1 MQSGLQTV
9 ILAINRLFSEKRFL
23 LPFGLFI
30 AFIVYLWVPSEPFP
44 KAPLAAGMIALMAVW
59 WVTEA
64 LPIPVT
70 SIIPLVLMPAFG
82 IETMSGTSAFYGKP
96 VIFLFLGGFLIA
108 ISLQKTG
115 LHRRIA
121 LRLIRFLGDKA
132 SRIILGFIIAT
143 AFLSM
148 WISNTATVMVMLPIA
163 LTIIDQAER
172 AGISEKEFQ
181 AFSLALLLGITY
193 CADIGGMS
201 TYVGTTPN
209 LVFSELF
216 NQLFP
221 EAPPI
226 TFFQWMSF
234 GFPLTFVFIIIGWF
248 LLTHVIFKV
257 PEKAIA
263 GGKLYIDQELKRLG
277 SMSPDEKAVG
287 IIFAMTAI
295 LWITGSDITI
305 SDSFA
310 IPGWRTLLNTPELTD
325 ASVAIFSA
333 TLLFM
338 VPSQV
343 REGKAILT
351 WRAAKE
357 IPWGILLL
365 FGGGFAL
372 AGAFSVSGLSQLL
385 LDTFQQMVM
394 PSNFALLLIVVT
406 AVVFLT
412 EITSNTAIA
421 NLILP
426 VIAQASIAIA
436 MDPRA
441 LMIPVTLA
449 ASCAFM
455 MPVASPSQAIVFGT
469 GYVPIKQMIRAGIW
483 FNIVGIILIMILTFT
498 IGKITMGFDFSEL
511 PIWAK

>member
-1 MQSGLQTV
+1 
-9 ILAINRLFSEKRFL
+9 
-23 LPFGLFI
+23 
-30 AFIVYLWVPSEPFP
+30 
-44 KAPLAAGMIALMAVW
+44 
-59 WVTEA
+59 
-64 LPIPVT
+64 
-70 SIIPLVLMPAFG
+70 
-82 IETMSGTSAFYGKP
+82 
-96 VIFLFLGGFLIA
+96 
-108 ISLQKTG
+108 
-115 LHRRIA
+115 
-121 LRLIRFLGDKA
+121 
-132 SRIILGFIIAT
+132 
-143 AFLSM
+143 
-148 WISNTATVMVMLPIA
+148 
-163 LTIIDQAER
+163 
-172 AGISEKEFQ
+172 
-181 AFSLALLLGITY
+181 
-193 CADIGGMS
+193 
-201 TYVGTTPN
+201 
-209 LVFSELF
+209 
-216 NQLFP
+216 
-221 EAPPI
+221 
-226 TFFQWMSF
+226 
-234 GFPLTFVFIIIGWF
+234 
-248 LLTHVIFKV
+248 
-257 PEKAIA
+257 
-263 GGKLYIDQELKRLG
+263 
-277 SMSPDEKAVG
+277 
-287 IIFAMTAI
+287 
-295 LWITGSDITI
+295 
-305 SDSFA
+305 
-310 IPGWRTLLNTPELTD
+310 
-325 ASVAIFSA
+325 
-333 TLLFM
+333 M

>member
-1 MQSGLQTV
+1 
-9 ILAINRLFSEKRFL
+9 
-23 LPFGLFI
+23 
-30 AFIVYLWVPSEPFP
+30 
-44 KAPLAAGMIALMAVW
+44 MITLMAAW

-82 IETMSGTSAFYGKP
+82 IETMSGTSAYYGKP

-121 LRLIRFLGDKA
+121 LRLIRVLGDQA
-132 SRIILGFIIAT
+132 SRIIMGFMIAT

-172 AGISEKEFQ
+172 AGINEKQFR
-181 AFSLALLLGITY
+181 AFSLALMLGIAY
-193 CADIGGMS
+193 AADIGGMS
-201 TYVGTTPN
+201 TLVGTTPN

-216 NQLFP
+216 HQLFP
-221 EAPPI
+221 DAPQI

-234 GFPLTFVFIIIGWF
+234 GFPLTVVFLFSGWF
-248 LLTHVIFKV
+248 LLTRIIFKV
-257 PEKAIA
+257 PVKAIS
-263 GGKLYIDQELKRLG
+263 GGRLYIEHELKRLG
-277 SMSPDEKAVG
+277 HMSPDEKAVG
-287 IIFAMTAI
+287 MIFAMTAI
-295 LWITGSDITI
+295 LWITGSDINI
-305 SDSFA
+305 SEFSA

-333 TLLFM
+333 ILLFM

-343 REGKAILT
+343 QEGKAILT

-372 AGAFSVSGLSQLL
+372 AGAFDASGLSGLL
-385 LDTFQQMVM
+385 LNAFQQMIL
-394 PSNFALLLIVVT
+394 PSNFTLLLIVVT
-406 AVVFLT
+406 VVVFLT

-421 NLILP
+421 NLLLP

-455 MPVASPSQAIVFGT
+455 MPVASPTQAIVFGS

-483 FNIVGIILIMILTFT
+483 FNLLGIILIMILTFT
-498 IGKITMGFDFSEL
+498 IGKFAMGFDFNEL